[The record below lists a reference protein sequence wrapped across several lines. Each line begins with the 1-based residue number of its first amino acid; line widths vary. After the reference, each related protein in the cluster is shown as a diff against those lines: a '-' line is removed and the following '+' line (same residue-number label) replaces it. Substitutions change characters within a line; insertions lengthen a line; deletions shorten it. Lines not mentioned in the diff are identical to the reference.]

1 MTCWALIP
9 VKAPGF
15 GKTRL
20 ASVLRPQQ
28 REALVAG
35 MLRHV
40 LNTVSACPAIQRV
53 CVLGPARPNLGK
65 GILRFD
71 DPGPDLNGALEST
84 MAAITA
90 AGPER
95 ILVLPADLPCLGMA
109 DVERLANLPADTLGI
124 APDRHRTGTNG
135 LSIPLPSGIW
145 YPFAFGQDSFSK
157 HCNNAINIGLSVETI
172 LSCGLEKDIDEP
184 LDLADA
190 VRVLRRIYDPGNGS
204 GIDEWPRQG
213 GRKRSA

>member
-9 VKAPGF
+9 VKAPGL

-20 ASVLRPQQ
+20 ASTLRPEA
-28 REALVAG
+28 REALVCG

-40 LNTVSACPAIQRV
+40 IDTVSACRAIQRV
-53 CVLGPARPNLGK
+53 CVLGPVRPNLGS

-95 ILVLPADLPCLGMA
+95 IVVLPADLPCLNVD
-109 DVERLANLPADTLGI
+109 DVERLARLPPQTVGI
-124 APDRHRTGTNG
+124 APDRHRTGTNA
-135 LSIPLPSGIW
+135 LSLPLPEGIW
-145 YPFAFGQDSFSK
+145 FPFSFGQNSFAS
-157 HCNNAINIGLSVETI
+157 HCAAATHRDLTVETI
-172 LSCGLEKDIDEP
+172 LSCGLEKDIDDP
-184 LDLADA
+184 VDLADA
-190 VRVLRRIYDPGNGS
+190 VRLLRRVFDAGQ
-204 GIDEWPRQG
+204 DRRPRSA
-213 GRKRSA
+213 GRKRPA

>member
-1 MTCWALIP
+1 VSCWALIP
-9 VKAPGF
+9 VKAPRL

-20 ASVLRPQQ
+20 ASALDPEA
-28 REALVAG
+28 REALVSG

-40 LNTVSACPAIQRV
+40 LDTVSACPAIQRV
-53 CVLGPARPNLGK
+53 CVLGPARPNLGT

-95 ILVLPADLPCLGMA
+95 IVILPADLPCLSLA
-109 DVERLANLPADTLGI
+109 DVERLARLPAGTVGI
-124 APDRHRTGTNG
+124 APDRHHTGTNG
-135 LSIPLPSGIW
+135 LSLPLPDGIW
-145 YPFAFGQDSFSK
+145 FPFSFGQNSFPT
-157 HCNNAINIGLSVETI
+157 HCNHAINRGLTVETI
-172 LSCGLEKDIDEP
+172 VSCGLEKDIDHP

-190 VRVLRRIYDPGNGS
+190 VRLLRRVFNAGPGRR
-204 GIDEWPRQG
+204 PRMER
-213 GRKRSA
+213 RKRPA